1 VTFAVIGAALV
12 GFATVVRAHES
23 AGHAGHS
30 ATLMQDGAILIAGG
44 RNDAGA
50 PVAEAQVYVI
60 AVGQVH
66 ATGSMASPRD
76 RHAATLLPD
85 GRVLVTG
92 GRDGQGELDS
102 MEIFEPSLGT
112 FSLLPSTMLQARQGH
127 TAVVTG
133 DGRVLIQGGTS
144 GGVPVD
150 TTEFFDPADDSVT
163 EAASLDGVTLASVA
177 SDWPDYY
184 PGDVVTITGGGWLPG
199 ETVTLL
205 FDEEPVQHYPRLL
218 AATADGDGNIV
229 NSEYVI
235 EEHDLGTD
243 FLLTASGGTSGMTA
257 QVKFTDSPKVGSVA
271 VGAQSPSPVTAGGS
285 ATYTVT
291 VNRGSGPGS
300 PGAFTATLSI
310 EPPGG
315 LPAGAIATFSPNPVS
330 FAAGASSRTST
341 LTIAVANCTSASTS
355 GFTVKAATSASDFA
369 TNTPLG
375 GPPGSSLAITALNC
389 NDGNVCTVDSCVA
402 ASGCVY
408 TPGNLGTECRASA
421 GACDVAESCTGSSAT
436 CPANGFQSSSTVC
449 RGSEGVC
456 DVSEN
461 CTGSAAAC
469 PADAKSTAVCRDS
482 AGVCD
487 LADSCDGINNACP
500 ADGFKPTSTVC
511 RPSAGACDLAD
522 SCTGSAA
529 ACSADAKST
538 AVCRDSAGVCDLSD
552 SCDGTD
558 NACPADAKSTA
569 VCRDSAGVCDLS
581 DSCDG
586 TNDACPAD
594 VKSTAVCRDSA
605 GVCDLADS
613 CDGTNDACPA
623 DAKSTAVCRDSA
635 GVCDLTDSCDGT
647 NDACPGDAKSTA
659 ICRISSGPDICD
671 DDEACNGVSD
681 DCPGDDLLLDPDT
694 TAPILA
700 CTPDH
705 EIVADDACDGS
716 YSISATA
723 TDNCDAHLD
732 DLVCAPPGTLSGA
745 NSVATPFC
753 SVTDEAENTGSCL
766 TTVTL
771 VDQTSPTATCNS
783 LIVPTASQY
792 GLCTAT
798 LAVKPTGLDNCDE
811 SLTFSCGTDSLL
823 QEGPGSVSTTC
834 TSKDDSGNVSANC
847 ESKLTLEDDTDPTV
861 ECNYALVKTSSQG
874 GLCSASL
881 PVAPTGEDNCDPTLH
896 FICGKSSLSVT
907 APGSDSTSCVSE
919 DDSENTSDACTST
932 LTLVDDTKP
941 VFDSLARQTFLGS
954 CAGANVSF
962 VPPTASDT
970 CQQVNVTC
978 PSLPGNSF
986 GDNTVT
992 CTATDGSGNSSTVD
1006 IVVTVL
1012 EPLRV
1017 AFRPPL
1023 EDDNVA
1029 DDIQTDADVRNLF
1042 KSGQTIP
1049 HKTKLYNC
1057 AGADVTTA
1065 VAATAK
1071 LDVTLRD
1078 SGNASFIAEIAE
1090 TYNGVGGPGG
1100 LMVLTD
1106 SQFHYNLATS
1116 GYQAGTL
1123 SGTKYFRSTVRV
1135 SYNSSP
1141 AIVVGHEDATLE
1153 SR

>member
-1 VTFAVIGAALV
+1 MTFAVIGAALV

-461 CTGSAAAC
+461 CTGSAA
-469 PADAKSTAVCRDS
+469 
-482 AGVCD
+482 
-487 LADSCDGINNACP
+487 
-500 ADGFKPTSTVC
+500 
-511 RPSAGACDLAD
+511 
-522 SCTGSAA
+522 
-529 ACSADAKST
+529 
-538 AVCRDSAGVCDLSD
+538 
-552 SCDGTD
+552 
-558 NACPADAKSTA
+558 
-569 VCRDSAGVCDLS
+569 
-581 DSCDG
+581 
-586 TNDACPAD
+586 
-594 VKSTAVCRDSA
+594 
-605 GVCDLADS
+605 
-613 CDGTNDACPA
+613 ACPA